1 MQDPPRPSDFVS
13 TLSPAL
19 RQAASIARALEGRV
33 ANRPKDG
40 ELTDVKAA
48 LTVADTASQEA
59 LLTPL
64 LEHFPDVALEAEEDT
79 PSVTRFAASSDAVVV
94 IDPIDGTLRFYLEGA
109 GPYAVMIGLAIHGR
123 YEAGLVSLPR
133 ERLCFEAVRG
143 AGASVVRKDGTAE
156 PISATEPTGKR
167 VFVSH
172 NLPAAAADR
181 LRERGYEVTAASG
194 GAISVAPL
202 IPGVCAGLRLVR
214 ENPDGVSIRGRIG
227 ALIAAEAGALVM
239 GATGPFPDSIR
250 EPAEA
255 LLTAAA
261 QPDLDALYDALSVA

>member
-1 MQDPPRPSDFVS
+1 MQNPPLPSEFVS

-59 LLTPL
+59 LLVPL
-64 LEHFPDVALEAEEDT
+64 LEHFPNIELEAEEDT
-79 PSVTRFAASSDAVVV
+79 PSVTRFAASSESLVV

-109 GPYAVMIGLAIHGR
+109 GPYAIMIGLAIRGR

-143 AGASVVRKDGTAE
+143 SGASAMDQNGTAV
-156 PISATEPTGKR
+156 PISLTEPTGNR
-167 VFVSH
+167 IFVSH
-172 NLPAAAADR
+172 NLPAPVTER
-181 LRERGYEVTAASG
+181 LRDRGYEVTAASG

-214 ENPDGVSIRGRIG
+214 ENPEGVSIRGRIG

-255 LLTAAA
+255 LLVAVK
-261 QPDLDALYDALSVA
+261 QEDLDALYDALSVA